1 MDLVNNVLCGNKY
14 SFSIYVPGY
23 EIYKDKDGLALKK
36 HTVWRGRCTI
46 THTCTHMI
54 KILETNIE
62 QWIS

>member
-1 MDLVNNVLCGNKY
+1 MSYVVTNIPSASMYQAMKY
-14 SFSIYVPGY
+14 TKI
-23 EIYKDKDGLALKK
+23 KDGLALKK
-36 HTVWRGRCTI
+36 HTVWRGRCII